1 MRLNRRSFILAL
13 AALLLVGAILPLA
26 TLEAHSPSQ
35 GATVQISISIPDFNK
50 DLIDKA
56 IADFQAANP
65 GVSVNVIS
73 MNPGGIAPAA
83 AGLDAHLDAYKTYV
97 STADVLYVSTNR
109 MSEEATRAGYILDL
123 APLVNE
129 YKTINV
135 GDFYSNVWQSF
146 QWIKVSGHC
155 QRLPTSS

>member
-35 GATVQISISIPDFNK
+35 GATIQISISIPDFNK

-109 MSEEATRAGYILDL
+109 LSEEATRAGYILHL
-123 APLVNE
+123 APWVNE
-129 YKTINV
+129 DQPINA
-135 GDFYSNVWQSF
+135 GDDDCNAGQS
-146 QWIKVSGHC
+146 C
-155 QRLPTSS
+155 QR